1 MWFTLK
7 TRLLCLSKEY
17 VPYQFS
23 KQLYYTILYFQGWN
37 LPGGGFSFTRFLF
50 VYLIACSTLP
60 VQTQS
65 SFRQS
70 APLLWEHGECIKV
83 NLQTQLKQGVGTAAV
98 NNQLPGQPS
107 GRQNSSLDHTVRLLM
122 WKIWELH
129 TNAFT
134 HLLLSS
140 AQSWVLTME
149 TVVAGLCCDT
159 KCKQHAVKLAV
170 FLKLS
175 CQEPQT
181 WHKLDHIPI
190 W

>member
-1 MWFTLK
+1 MKSPRWWF
-7 TRLLCLSKEY
+7 
-17 VPYQFS
+17 QFC
-23 KQLYYTILYFQGWN
+23 TF
-37 LPGGGFSFTRFLF
+37 FFL
-50 VYLIACSTLP
+50 YLIACSTLP

-98 NNQLPGQPS
+98 NNQLPGRPS

-134 HLLLSS
+134 HLLLYSV
-140 AQSWVLTME
+140 QSWVLY
-149 TVVAGLCCDT
+149 L
-159 KCKQHAVKLAV
+159 QW
-170 FLKLS
+170 KLS
-175 CQEPQT
+175 SQGCAATPSVKNMLWSWQCFSNFHVKNP
-181 WHKLDHIPI
+181 
-190 W
+190 